1 MPFPN
6 LGCAT
11 QRNLAASIDNPN
23 DLVEPRDETPRSG
36 ERRDEIWS
44 KYVKG
49 QPTISKRDP
58 SEHANASEVSPIGGG
73 Q

>member
-11 QRNLAASIDNPN
+11 QRNLAAAIDNPN

-36 ERRDEIWS
+36 ERRDEMWS

-49 QPTISKRDP
+49 QSTISKRDP